1 MKDLNET
8 QRLEI
13 NKLVAEKLNV
23 ECGMY
28 RHIAVHP
35 HIYVNRDK
43 DELKKFGY

>member
-1 MKDLNET
+1 MYGLT
-8 QRLEI
+8 GLQSYI
-13 NKLVAEKLNV
+13 AEKLNV